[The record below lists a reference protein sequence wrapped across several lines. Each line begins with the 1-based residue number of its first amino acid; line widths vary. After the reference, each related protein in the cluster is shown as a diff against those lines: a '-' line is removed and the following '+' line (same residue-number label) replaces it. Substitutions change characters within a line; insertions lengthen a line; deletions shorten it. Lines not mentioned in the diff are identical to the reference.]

1 MYYLLVYI
9 QLVCTCRIFVK
20 MNDLFLM
27 IFVPAVVGG
36 VAGFCIAKLSK
47 ANKEF
52 TYLKQEMKMFRRDMD
67 ETRKEIAR
75 ECRDELRAKLN
86 SLDSYELNRIVDRV
100 DEIYNLMPTEKQ
112 NEDLANA
119 IFKEVERAQ
128 SLIRESREYGE
139 ENYESVM
146 NRLYKQHDSVI
157 DLIHGMVQVLEKLN
171 SNRVIGFRPERL
183 SK

>member
-1 MYYLLVYI
+1 
-9 QLVCTCRIFVK
+9 

-27 IFVPAVVGG
+27 IFVPAIVGG
-36 VAGFCIAKLSK
+36 VVGFCIAKLSK
-47 ANKEF
+47 ARNEF
-52 TYLKQEMKMFRRDMD
+52 SDIKQEMAMFRRDMD
-67 ETRKEIAR
+67 GTRKEIAR

-86 SLDSYELNRIVDRV
+86 SLDSYELSRIIDRL
-100 DEIYNLMPTEKQ
+100 DEIYNSMPTEKQ

-119 IFKEVERAQ
+119 IFKEVERDQ

-139 ENYESVM
+139 ENYESIM
-146 NRLYKQHDSVI
+146 SKLYSQHSSVI
-157 DLIHGMVQVLEKLN
+157 DLIHGMVLVLEKIN